1 MKSVLRSFFILLS
14 GLLVLSSCGDEP
26 TCVDRDTSL
35 VKIDFVGEDGLTKD
49 IIINSLSAIG
59 ENDGFPE
66 YLDDTLSTLVLPLN
80 PGARSTTFIINQPTS
95 IDTIGLSYDVVAQLI
110 SPECGLDAAFSNL
123 DTTRI
128 TFPAAVIISRVINE
142 QIATNIEIT
151 H

>member
-1 MKSVLRSFFILLS
+1 MKSVLRSFFIILS

-35 VKIDFVGEDGLTKD
+35 VKIDFVGEDGLEKA

-66 YLDDTLSTLVLPLN
+66 YQDDTLSTLILPLN
-80 PGARSTTFIINQPTS
+80 PGARSTTFILNQPTS

-110 SPECGLDAAFSNL
+110 SPECGLDAAFSKL

-128 TFPAAVIISRVINE
+128 TFPAAVIISSLINE
-142 QIATNIEIT
+142 QIETNIEIT

>member
-1 MKSVLRSFFILLS
+1 MKSVLRSFIILLS
-14 GLLVLSSCGDEP
+14 GLIVLSSCGDEP

-35 VKIDFVGEDGLTKD
+35 VKIDFVGEDGLAKD

-66 YLDDTLSTLVLPLN
+66 YQDDTLSTLVLPLN
-80 PGARSTTFIINQPTS
+80 PGARSTTFILNRPTS

-110 SPECGLDAAFSNL
+110 SPECGLDAAFSKL

-128 TFPAAVIISRVINE
+128 TFPAAVIISRIINE
-142 QIATNIEIT
+142 QIASNIEIT

>member
-1 MKSVLRSFFILLS
+1 MKSVLRSFIILLS
-14 GLLVLSSCGDEP
+14 GLIVLSSCGDEP

-35 VKIDFVGEDGLTKD
+35 VKIDFVGEDGLAKD

-59 ENDGFPE
+59 KNDGFPE
-66 YLDDTLSTLVLPLN
+66 YQDDTLSTLVLPLN
-80 PGARSTTFIINQPTS
+80 PGARSTTFILNRPTS

-110 SPECGLDAAFSNL
+110 SPECGLDAAFSKL

-128 TFPAAVIISRVINE
+128 TFPAAVIISRIINE
-142 QIATNIEIT
+142 QIASNIEIT

>member
-1 MKSVLRSFFILLS
+1 MKSVFCSFFIILF
-14 GLLVLSSCGDEP
+14 GLTALSSCGDEP

-35 VKIDFVGEDGLTKD
+35 VKIDFVGEDGLAKD

-59 ENDGFPE
+59 KNDGFPE

-80 PGARSTTFIINQPTS
+80 PGARNTTFILNRPNS

-110 SPECGLDAAFSNL
+110 SPECGLDAAFSKL

-128 TFPAAVIISRVINE
+128 TFASAIIISRIIDE
-142 QIATNIEIT
+142 QIETNIEIT